1 MIKINKKHQSL
12 YEILLFFH
20 YVTNK
25 RYFKKEKRQ
34 NYIDACI
41 CSKVMIINK
50 PVEVDSQW
58 DIQR

>member
-50 PVEVDSQW
+50 PVEVDSQ
-58 DIQR
+58 